1 MSAPPSMPPQS
12 RFGFDDSELPHPANH
27 RRKSRAAGPHCAA
40 AAEGSFAAVLL
51 TPAQA
56 QVLGDQQRARSGAA
70 KMTQTSKAKHPALPS
85 IPDIN
90 RGSTPRDCQSQSPLR
105 AIFRPQL
112 HLFDPYFAEYPDAN
126 VYCCM
131 SEHRTHE
138 DQHAGFPCHQNCPW
152 ICGIAAPLQ
161 VQFTLDDLLLE
172 TRDSYRNANSHSQY
186 P

>member
-27 RRKSRAAGPHCAA
+27 RGKSRAAGPHCAA

-112 HLFDPYFAEYPDAN
+112 HLFDPYLPNTRMQTYIVACPNTVLTRTSTQAFHVIKTAPGFA
-126 VYCCM
+126 V
-131 SEHRTHE
+131 
-138 DQHAGFPCHQNCPW
+138 
-152 ICGIAAPLQ
+152 
-161 VQFTLDDLLLE
+161 
-172 TRDSYRNANSHSQY
+172 
-186 P
+186 